1 MHHAVLI
8 NAPHELRHGLRT
20 RSVLDNPKE
29 DLRGKFDELSFFVSL
44 RTADSEALELVPIR
58 FGQEQDV
65 KTTTGIPEATVE
77 AGGVGIEL
85 GQIYGQEVTF
95 KTLKPTIVGTCI
107 LASKFGCTISGEMLD
122 MSAKRLIAVVG
133 VPKKSPK
140 LEFDMVV
147 SAKTTKVFGF
157 VQGNVASSVPQNFSA
172 DLRTSR

>member
-1 MHHAVLI
+1 M
-8 NAPHELRHGLRT
+8 
-20 RSVLDNPKE
+20 
-29 DLRGKFDELSFFVSL
+29 SL
-44 RTADSEALELVPIR
+44 RTAHSEALELVPIR

-65 KTTTGIPEATVE
+65 KTKAGIPEAKVE

-95 KTLKPTIVGTCI
+95 KTLKPTIVGTGI
-107 LASKFGCTISGEMLD
+107 QASKFGWTISGDMLD

-133 VPKKSPK
+133 VPKRSPK

-147 SAKTTKVFGF
+147 SAKTNPKALGF
-157 VQGNVASSVPQNFSA
+157 VQGNVASSVPQRFSA